1 MSLLHCEESY
11 FFSSDERNGAQNKSQ
26 DGSTFSVQL
35 NNPIS
40 IPKEAMYC
48 TLEVTSATIWN
59 NTPNISA
66 AIGNNKLYFH
76 TEVDTSI
83 GTDFVITIP
92 DGLYGVS
99 ELTARIQREMLGLGL
114 PRDVLLLTAD
124 DATQRI
130 VVSFGYANT
139 WLDFGDGSP
148 TTLSST
154 DLGFNNAVQVSM
166 SVDLLTLSGTDMPLG
181 RFEVGDTFRFDSGG
195 SAFAGQTFTIQTV
208 IAGGS
213 DTVQVFDIDPAVAS
227 QALPATTL
235 SFSRIRAGAPRT
247 DTFREV
253 LGFDTR
259 LVPLTPKASSHSEG
273 GDFTAAFNRVNN
285 FIIKSDIISDGIS
298 VNAIN
303 DSIIA
308 DVLITSEPGDQIVF
322 TPFHP
327 PKANADE
334 LIGHRKNF
342 LSFRLTDQV
351 GRPVET
357 MSENWSFT
365 VVLKYVLKV

>member
-1 MSLLHCEESY
+1 MSLLNCEESY
-11 FFSSDERNGAQNKSQ
+11 FFSSDERNGAQNKSP
-26 DGSTFSVQL
+26 DGSVFSVQL

-40 IPKEAMYC
+40 IPKAAMYC

-59 NTPNISA
+59 NTPNISE

-76 TEVDTSI
+76 TEADPAL
-83 GTDFVITIP
+83 GPDFVLTIP

-99 ELTARIQREMLGLGL
+99 ELTARIQREMIGLGL
-114 PRDVLLLTAD
+114 PQDMLMLTAD

-130 VVSFGYANT
+130 VVSLGYANT
-139 WLDFGDGSP
+139 WLDFADGSP

-154 DLGFNNAVQVSM
+154 DMGFNNTVQVTM
-166 SVDLLTLSGTDMPLG
+166 SVELLTLAGTGMPLG
-181 RFEVGDTFRFDSGG
+181 RFEVGDTFRFDSG
-195 SAFAGQTFTIQTV
+195 ALAGQTFTIQTV
-208 IAGGS
+208 IGGGS
-213 DTVQVFDIDPAVAS
+213 DTVQVYGIDPPVAS
-227 QALPATTL
+227 LALVDVAV
-235 SFSRIRAGAPRT
+235 SFSRIRVGVHRT
-247 DTFREV
+247 DTFKDV
-253 LGFDTR
+253 LGFDAR
-259 LVPLTPKASSHSEG
+259 LVPLAPKTSSHSEG
-273 GDFTAAFNRVNN
+273 GDVTAAFNRVNN

-334 LIGHRKNF
+334 LIGHRKNYI
-342 LSFRLTDQV
+342 SFRLTDQV